1 MLVYLVSFVV
11 YAIIFMIGMF
21 FIYKNHENIES
32 IIPKVVAVGFVFQI
46 LINWLFWGD
55 TSAFEMIDMLAQ
67 MERNAL
73 NFMLLSLI
81 SIFCYSALFV
91 FLIKTNEY
99 FHD

>member
-32 IIPKVVAVGFVFQI
+32 IIPKVVAAGFVFQI

>member
-55 TSAFEMIDMLAQ
+55 TSAFEMIDVLAQ

>member
-11 YAIIFMIGMF
+11 YAIIFLIGMF
-21 FIYKNHENIES
+21 FIYKNHENVEGVIQ
-32 IIPKVVAVGFVFQI
+32 KLVVIGFLVQV
-46 LINWLFWGD
+46 LINWLFWGNS
-55 TSAFEMIDMLAQ
+55 SAFELIDVLAQ
-67 MERNAL
+67 MERNSL

-91 FLIKTNEY
+91 FLIKANEY